1 MIDTHAHLNFSQ
13 FNKDRKEII
22 SKCLEKNI
30 SIINVGTDYQSSCDV
45 IKIAKEYNLYASVG
59 LHPSDIE
66 EGFDCE
72 KYKELVCDKV
82 VAIGETG
89 LDYWRKPKAKTKRE
103 EFKEKQKQEFIKQ
116 VDLACE
122 LKLPLIIHCRVA
134 FDDVYDILKDKNT
147 KGVIHSFTGNIE
159 DLKRFLS
166 LGYFI
171 GINGIIFKM
180 DLRSVIESI
189 PLDKILL
196 ETDCPFLSPPQFEER
211 NSPLS
216 LEIIAQ
222 EIADIKKCSLEEII
236 KATDNNALK
245 LFDRIK

>member
-1 MIDTHAHLNFSQ
+1 MIT
-13 FNKDRKEII
+13 
-22 SKCLEKNI
+22 
-30 SIINVGTDYQSSCDV
+30 
-45 IKIAKEYNLYASVG
+45 
-59 LHPSDIE
+59 
-66 EGFDCE
+66 
-72 KYKELVCDKV
+72 
-82 VAIGETG
+82 GENQ
-89 LDYWRKPKAKTKRE
+89 KQ
-103 EFKEKQKQEFIKQ
+103 KQKQEFIKQ